1 MKKVWGGE
9 TRPRIQIRKR
19 GGKNTKQLRYLIL
32 YMDIELGKSV
42 LFKPFHFET
51 DKGIYLELSM
61 CSLAELRKTDLYH
74 EIKVQCFSLP
84 VLS

>member
-1 MKKVWGGE
+1 
-9 TRPRIQIRKR
+9 
-19 GGKNTKQLRYLIL
+19 
-32 YMDIELGKSV
+32 MDIELGKSV

-61 CSLAELRKTDLYH
+61 YSLAELRKTDLYH